1 MENPKHGDAGWIIH
15 RKFVP
20 ETSTQPGF
28 CFSILLFSSVG
39 TLQFPICSQ
48 TFTSVSSVEIEHSR
62 SAWSTVFS
70 QCRVCSSDCYNVKN
84 EMDFAMPQKS
94 HRYCL
99 SLKAHIISHKNMYF
113 RYIAEQFSKAK
124 VWGVGPWHRLLTCCT
139 RERQSWVQNCHPSP
153 PWALLFHTKCSWS
166 DTPYACG
173 KSTLILLLCST
184 RKAIWIFDLFA

>member
-1 MENPKHGDAGWIIH
+1 MQTSLFYANLKTSMTADGAERGHFDFSGTATANTGMCGVTGVAPDCLTPGRLFLLPKCQVEVWSAAGKMENPKHGDAGWIIH

-84 EMDFAMPQKS
+84 EMDFAIPQKS
-94 HRYCL
+94 HR
-99 SLKAHIISHKNMYF
+99 
-113 RYIAEQFSKAK
+113 
-124 VWGVGPWHRLLTCCT
+124 
-139 RERQSWVQNCHPSP
+139 
-153 PWALLFHTKCSWS
+153 
-166 DTPYACG
+166 
-173 KSTLILLLCST
+173 
-184 RKAIWIFDLFA
+184 